1 MRQIRFGMTV
11 FVVATLLS
19 LLSFPWSVGL
29 PPPDGT
35 PRREVAVYARRLLV
49 YTTVVG
55 VCVFGSALFAFLM
68 LRRIR
73 RDYAEEA
80 TQNLADLLT
89 AEIRSKNKDEQ
100 NLE

>member
-1 MRQIRFGMTV
+1 VRQIRFGMTV

-29 PPPDGT
+29 PPPEDT
-35 PRREVAVYARRLLV
+35 PRREVATYAKRLLA
-49 YTTVVG
+49 YTTIVG
-55 VCVFGSALFAFLM
+55 VCVFGSALFAFFM

-89 AEIRSKNKDEQ
+89 AEIQSKKKDEQ